1 MTTELPV
8 FYYAQ
13 GTSHMVNLGP
23 NFTLFTNGQVNRWVK
38 GADGEFYYWG
48 DFVDDPFP
56 RLLNSSLW
64 QWKRVP
70 YPASALFI
78 GPSIENGVDW
88 IINDIKSK
96 PVGTPFALGGM
107 SQGAAVM
114 SRVYN
119 ECRQGRLADRRH
131 DLRGVVCFG
140 NPMRE
145 QGHTFPGSSGF
156 SGACDI
162 PGDTKSGHG
171 GFPSMQS
178 MDWRDPFV
186 SRFARLQNTEPLFW
200 DFTMPNEPVN
210 GISTNTEIGA
220 RCEYIVKEGLRQI
233 PIVGAILAVVELVA
247 NWTILGIGSKIIGV
261 THTAGEDV
269 YITDPKTGVTAASP
283 GGGHTLYA
291 WFPPPDANGS
301 IPSSGDTC
309 YQLGAKYLNKVGQEI
324 WDEMHPSVPAPT
336 IPVGYQWFSSLP
348 NG

>member
-1 MTTELPV
+1 
-8 FYYAQ
+8 
-13 GTSHMVNLGP
+13 MVNLGVD
-23 NFTLFTNGQVNRWVK
+23 FKLLSNGPVQRWVK
-38 GADGEFYYWG
+38 GINGEFYYWD

-56 RLLNSSLW
+56 RLLDASLW

-78 GPSIENGVDW
+78 GPSIENGVEW
-88 IINDIKSK
+88 IINDIKTR

-119 ECRQGRLADRRH
+119 ECRSGRLADRRH
-131 DLRGVVCFG
+131 DLRSVVTFG

-145 QGHTFPGSSGF
+145 QGHTFPGSSGY

-162 PGDTKSGHG
+162 DGDTRSGHG
-171 GFPSMQS
+171 SFPSMES
-178 MDWRDPFV
+178 MTIFDPFV
-186 SRFARLQNTEPLFW
+186 SRFARLQNTEPLVW

-210 GISTNTEIGA
+210 GIGNSDIGL

-233 PIVGAILAVVELVA
+233 PIIGALLALEMFGL
-247 NWTILGIGSKIIGV
+247 WTILGQGKQILGITQNSSGV
-261 THTAGEDV
+261 V
-269 YITDPKTGVTAASP
+269 QITDPKTGVTSDAP
-283 GGGHTLYA
+283 GGGHVLYA
-291 WFPPPDANGS
+291 WFPPPDATGR

-309 YQLGAKYLNKVGQEI
+309 YQIAAKHLNKVGQEI
-324 WDEMHPSVPAPT
+324 WDEMHPTVPAPT
-336 IPVGYQWFSSLP
+336 TRVGYQWFSSLP